1 MIFEFLV
8 ACCTTTEDDL
18 KQTLTELLAEVL
30 EDNQNDFDEDIVSS
44 MIQLR
49 HERTG
54 GEVANDSGVI
64 SSNRLV
70 GLALDLPDDTA
81 PMKTVVEN
89 FARALPDTPPV
100 SHAVK
105 FEDPLLQAELA
116 NHAAEI
122 FALEMKLRRVLSLVY
137 LNAYQAADPF
147 QLLRDEKTTPRGSPT
162 LKQMETAGEN
172 EFFHLLFSDYISLN
186 QRLPVTLET
195 LLEMIHREEQ
205 YDTLRAEIGRT
216 TTIDDEGDADLLAD
230 LKVLMD
236 PIERM
241 RNCVAHNRHPPERV
255 TQSYPN
261 ALLRLQERLDEYLAQ
276 WEVRQ

>member
-1 MIFEFLV
+1 
-8 ACCTTTEDDL
+8 
-18 KQTLTELLAEVL
+18 
-30 EDNQNDFDEDIVSS
+30 
-44 MIQLR
+44 
-49 HERTG
+49 
-54 GEVANDSGVI
+54 
-64 SSNRLV
+64 
-70 GLALDLPDDTA
+70 
-81 PMKTVVEN
+81 MKTVVEN

-255 TQSYPN
+255 T
-261 ALLRLQERLDEYLAQ
+261 
-276 WEVRQ
+276 